1 MTNIKILFPAI
12 IYIHNADQKFSLVFG
27 NEAKGLD
34 DSFLKEGTS
43 VVIKHT
49 NNIDSLNLPI
59 AVGIAIYEFSK
70 KNIY

>member
-1 MTNIKILFPAI
+1 
-12 IYIHNADQKFSLVFG
+12 LVFG